1 MPKFY
6 VLTIDELP
14 GVFFRGLVVGAYKPD
29 CAADM
34 TVLVKK
40 RPRVKLPRATRHF
53 RPNRAFRP
61 TSGFPPVATGWRTSR
76 NGSLVPTLQAFA
88 FTSLRRQKGYCE
100 SHFARQGM
108 RVRVAFYECTRFG
121 NRLMAWSE
129 EDIVRAL
136 ARVGTKGLT
145 AAALAKAISAPASNK
160 QLSSA
165 ITKLKSRGAIR
176 GPFRIGRSSLFFEA
190 KSAPTRESL
199 ESRIEDVLRRAGTR
213 VTTRSDLDKCMKGV
227 VQSLY
232 KDAIS
237 ALKGEGKIV
246 ELRNARRSPLYVH
259 RDAIIDQLRLE
270 SGGDLDRRPPPSPP
284 TEPTPISLEDVRP
297 YYLAIKAE
305 QGGISTVKIYDI
317 LKKLGVSKD
326 KLHALLL
333 HEAKRGR
340 VSLHAASTVN
350 FPHEVM
356 EAGIRIEGEQQP
368 YVTFILREAS

>member
-1 MPKFY
+1 M
-6 VLTIDELP
+6 
-14 GVFFRGLVVGAYKPD
+14 
-29 CAADM
+29 
-34 TVLVKK
+34 
-40 RPRVKLPRATRHF
+40 
-53 RPNRAFRP
+53 
-61 TSGFPPVATGWRTSR
+61 
-76 NGSLVPTLQAFA
+76 
-88 FTSLRRQKGYCE
+88 
-100 SHFARQGM
+100 
-108 RVRVAFYECTRFG
+108 VAFYECTRFG
-121 NRLMAWSE
+121 KQLMAWSE

-145 AAALAKAISAPASNK
+145 AAALAKAISAPAANK

-176 GPFRIGRSSLFFEA
+176 GPFRIGRFSLFFEA
-190 KSAPTRESL
+190 KSAPTREYL
-199 ESRIEDVLRRAGTR
+199 ESRIEDMLRRAGTR
-213 VTTRSDLDKCMKGV
+213 VTTRSDLDNGMKGV

-237 ALKGEGKIV
+237 ALKAEGKIV

-259 RDAIIDQLRLE
+259 RDAIIDQLRVE
-270 SGGDLDRRPPPSPP
+270 SGGDRDRRPPSSPQP
-284 TEPTPISLEDVRP
+284 PEATSISLEDVRP
-297 YYLAIKAE
+297 YYLALKAE
-305 QGGISTVKIYDI
+305 QGGISTVKIHDI

-350 FPHEVM
+350 FPREVM

-368 YVTFILREAS
+368 YVTFILREGS